1 MSYYTIKELA
11 ELFGITPQSIY
22 KLKEKNKVLKIA
34 MAEEAKRQKD
44 NRVVYGKR
52 TFDAL
57 FAVYGDRVKQDDKVV
72 EPVEPVETQAE
83 QGFSSTVDE
92 VEKLVD
98 KVVEPKQPIEN
109 EVVKLLKEE
118 VAFLK
123 EQLEAEKT
131 ARETDKSNYIKLL
144 EEANNANHEMRVLLL
159 KDKEQIAL
167 LEEMKKPF
175 FKRLKD
181 KLVKKND

>member
-72 EPVEPVETQAE
+72 EPVENEAAQGVAE
-83 QGFSSTVDE
+83 TVDKV
-92 VEKLVD
+92 VERVD
-98 KVVEPKQPIEN
+98 KVVEPEKTTEN
-109 EVVKLLKEE
+109 EVVELLKNQI
-118 VAFLK
+118 VFLK

-131 ARETDKSNYIKLL
+131 AREEDKNNYMKLL
-144 EEANNANHEMRVLLL
+144 EEANTANSEMRILLL
-159 KDKEQIAL
+159 KDKEQIKL
-167 LEEMKKPF
+167 LEEAKKPF
-175 FKRLKD
+175 FRRLKD
-181 KLVKKND
+181 KLVKKE